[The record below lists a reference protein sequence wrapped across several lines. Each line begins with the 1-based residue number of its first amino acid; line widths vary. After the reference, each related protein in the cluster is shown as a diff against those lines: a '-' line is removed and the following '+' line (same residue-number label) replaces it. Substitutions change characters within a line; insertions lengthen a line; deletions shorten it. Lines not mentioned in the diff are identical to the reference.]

1 MIKEVGVH
9 EFAKII
15 GLNVL
20 SGTEEQKMKLYS
32 TDVNRAGLQL
42 AGFFDY
48 FPNER
53 VQIIGNVESYY
64 LKTLT
69 EEERRRV
76 FDTYFEFDFPCVVF
90 AHASEPTEYFMQK
103 AIEKGC
109 PVFKTQEATSRVI
122 QKLSSYLQNLLAEYI
137 TSHGVLMD
145 VYGVGMLLVG
155 NSGIGKSETALELVK
170 RGHRLVADDAVLIKK
185 VSNVRLTGEAPE
197 KIRYFMEIRGV
208 GIVDVRSIYGIGA
221 VMERKSIDLVIL
233 MEPWVEGAEYER
245 LGMDT
250 KYYDILGVKLPMLTI
265 PIRPGRNLAIIMEVA
280 ARNYRLK
287 TTGYNPAEALMNNV
301 TRKSED

>member
-1 MIKEVGVH
+1 MAEVGVY

-15 GLNVL
+15 GLEIL
-20 SGTEEQKMKLYS
+20 SGDKKQKMSLSS

-64 LKTLT
+64 LKTLS
-69 EEERRRV
+69 ESKQKAV
-76 FDTYFEFDFPCVVF
+76 FDSYFEFDFPCVVF
-90 AHASEPTEYFMQK
+90 AHGSAPTDYFMTK
-103 AIEKGC
+103 AVEKGC
-109 PVFKTQEATSRVI
+109 PVFRTEEATSRLI

-185 VSNVRLTGEAPE
+185 VSNIRLTGEAPE
-197 KIRYFMEIRGV
+197 RIRYFMEIRGV
-208 GIVDVRSIYGIGA
+208 GVIDVRSIYGIGA
-221 VMERKSIDLVIL
+221 VIEKKSIDLVIL
-233 MEPWVEGAEYER
+233 MEPWNEDREYER
-245 LGMDT
+245 LGMET

-287 TTGYNPAEALMNNV
+287 TTGYNPAEALINSVSRNMN
-301 TRKSED
+301 EE